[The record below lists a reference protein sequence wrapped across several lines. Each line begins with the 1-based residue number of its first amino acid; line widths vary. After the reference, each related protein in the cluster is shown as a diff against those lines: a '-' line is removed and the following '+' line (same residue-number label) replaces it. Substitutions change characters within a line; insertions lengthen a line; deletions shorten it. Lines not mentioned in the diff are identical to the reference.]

1 MTKER
6 AAVETR
12 GIEGFADIVAH
23 LDGLIEA
30 AWTSGVDPRLPRQA
44 ASIRHRI
51 LLIQGYLTGDPSPG
65 TPRPTPRAT
74 SVRDNDDFLR
84 QFGAIVD
91 GARAAALSSTLTHY
105 MHNAR
110 QRLTYGWG
118 GRENRLASRR
128 SPTPGAR
135 AHLRCKDQDIPA
147 DIADTSAFGLGLVS
161 DSSVEP
167 NQVVEAVITDP
178 SGKSR
183 TYLCL
188 AIHCNPHGDRFFLG
202 LEIFTT
208 RL

>member
-1 MTKER
+1 VATQDM
-6 AAVETR
+6 
-12 GIEGFADIVAH
+12 EGFPDVLAH

-30 AWTSGVDPRLPRQA
+30 AWTADVDPRLPRQA

-51 LLIQGYLTGDPSPG
+51 LQIQGYLTGDPSPG
-65 TPRPTPRAT
+65 TPRPAPRAT
-74 SVRDNDDFLR
+74 SVRNDDDFMR

-105 MHNAR
+105 LHNAR

-118 GRENRLASRR
+118 SKENRLASRR
-128 SPTPGAR
+128 PPAPGAS
-135 AHLRCKDQDIPA
+135 AHLRGKDQDIPA

-161 DSSVEP
+161 DTPVEP
-167 NQVVEAVITDP
+167 NQVVEAVITEP

-188 AIHCNPHGDRFFLG
+188 AIHCNAHGDRFFLG